1 MIKALP
7 LWKKICFPNMH
18 MIRQKTADVLITE
31 IYTIIAVQA
40 VNIRQRSDALCCLG

>member
-18 MIRQKTADVLITE
+18 TGRKKTADGQPAVLLCGKVIGF
-31 IYTIIAVQA
+31 
-40 VNIRQRSDALCCLG
+40 QRSGRIKNT